1 MSRPDEPGRGRT
13 RGRHAVGRTLRRQLD
28 RTLLGFINGLD
39 WATRDPSRLVDQTP
53 YEVVFNQDLLT
64 LRHYP
69 APAREEPWELGTE
82 MMAAVQ
88 VQRHPV
94 PVLLIPPLMVKPF
107 IYDLSPNRSYVR
119 TLQARGYD
127 VYLVDFGEP
136 RRSDQWVR
144 LDDYV
149 LSWIPETI
157 DQLCGHSGQDQVTL
171 LGYCMGGMFA
181 LMHTS
186 ANQDER
192 VRNIITIGSPVDSH
206 KMGLLAWLVRVSQT
220 QIDFVSKQLGNI
232 PGDLS
237 SAAFKMTAPLKSFTR
252 YADLFINLWN
262 EEYVNDFDALRQW
275 TDNFI
280 DYPGEAF
287 RQLVDDFLVGNKLKD
302 GRWTFGQRV
311 ADLSRITCP
320 VLAFA
325 GKDDQ
330 IVPAS
335 AVRRVVELV
344 SSEDTEVRVVPG
356 GHMGMFGGRRA
367 VAAVMEASAEW
378 LAERSGVEPEA

>member
-1 MSRPDEPGRGRT
+1 METRGSRRGRA
-13 RGRHAVGRTLRRQLD
+13 RVGKTLRRQLD

-39 WATRDPSRLVDQTP
+39 WATRDPSQLVEQTP
-53 YEVVFNQDLLT
+53 YEEVFRDDLLS

-69 APAREEPWELGTE
+69 PLEKDEDWELGTE
-82 MMAAVQ
+82 TLSTAGSR
-88 VQRHPV
+88 RHRV
-94 PVLLIPPLMVKPF
+94 PVLLIPPLMVKPL
-107 IYDLSPNRSYVR
+107 IYDLSPTRSFVR
-119 TLQARGYD
+119 TLLARGFD

-136 RRSDQWVR
+136 KRSDQWVR

-149 LSWIPETI
+149 LNWMPQTVDE
-157 DQLCGHSGQDQVTL
+157 LCRHSGQDQVSL
-171 LGYCMGGMFA
+171 LGYCMGGLFA
-181 LMHTS
+181 LMHAS
-186 ANQDER
+186 ANEDAR

-206 KMGLLAWLVRVSQT
+206 KMGLLAWLVRFSHD
-220 QIDFVSKQLGNI
+220 QIGFVSRQLGNI

-262 EEYVNDFDALRQW
+262 DEYVNDFDALRQW

-302 GRWTFGQRV
+302 GRWTFGRRV

-320 VLAFA
+320 LLAFA

-330 IVPAS
+330 IVPRS
-335 AVRRVVELV
+335 AVRKVAELV

-367 VAAVMEASAEW
+367 VGEVMEASAEW
-378 LAERSGVEPEA
+378 LAGRSA